1 MRPFFSHSYVKC
13 LFISFIHLTKIGLF
27 VLKAFLFKME
37 TGMTNSYCNFKLLNG
52 SASQIN
58 GPWRM
63 KLKIEECFPKSDYL
77 EIWISNV
84 EMRHTTSC

>member
-1 MRPFFSHSYVKC
+1 MRPFFSHSYVKR

-27 VLKAFLFKME
+27 VLKAFLVKME

-52 SASQIN
+52 LASQIN

-63 KLKIEECFPKSDYL
+63 KLKIEDFFLKV
-77 EIWISNV
+77 ITWKFGFQ
-84 EMRHTTSC
+84 R